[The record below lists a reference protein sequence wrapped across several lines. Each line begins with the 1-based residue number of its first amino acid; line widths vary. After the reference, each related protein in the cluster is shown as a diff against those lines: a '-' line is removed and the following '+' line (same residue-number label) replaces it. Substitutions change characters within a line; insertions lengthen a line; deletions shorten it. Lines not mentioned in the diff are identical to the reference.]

1 MAAEAGEAEEAE
13 VVAVAGAAAAGACV
27 LTVAVSESLASTA
40 PLEARDST
48 RKVWGPSD
56 SVDVSMEQTK
66 SPAKQ

>member
-1 MAAEAGEAEEAE
+1 MEEA
-13 VVAVAGAAAAGACV
+13 AVEAAAVGGGGGGGGGGAL

-48 RKVWGPSD
+48 RKVCEPSD
-56 SVDVSMEQTK
+56 SVDVSMEQVA